1 MMHLDLA
8 AHVMA
13 SSEQPNPLLPGTAD
27 LVFGAITFVI
37 VLVFFFKYAM
47 PRVTKVLDE
56 RSAKIE
62 GGIQH
67 AEQMQ
72 DEAAALLA
80 QYRAQIGDARGEAA
94 NIRKAA
100 EQDKA
105 AIIDEARKDAEA
117 VRKNVVDQAHTQ
129 IEADR
134 AKAVTEVSREVG
146 DLALSLAERIV
157 GVTLADDARARE
169 VIDRFIAELEAAA
182 PAGGQGA

>member
-1 MMHLDLA
+1 MTHVAGLVA
-8 AHVMA
+8 AVA
-13 SSEQPNPLLPGTAD
+13 SKDPNPLLPGKSD
-27 LVFGAITFVI
+27 LIWGALTFIII
-37 VLVFFFKYAM
+37 VLFFFKYVM
-47 PRVTKVLDE
+47 PRFRKVLDE

-72 DEAAALLA
+72 DEAALLLS
-80 QYRAQIGDARGEAA
+80 QYRQQIGDARGEAA

-100 EQDKA
+100 EHDKA
-105 AIIDEARKDAEA
+105 AIIDEARKDAEQ
-117 VRKNVVDQAHTQ
+117 VRKHVVDQAHTQ
-129 IEADR
+129 IDADR

-146 DLALSLAERIV
+146 DLALDLATRIV

-182 PAGGQGA
+182 PATGQGA

>member
-1 MMHLDLA
+1 MMHVAGRVAEA
-8 AHVMA
+8 ATH
-13 SSEQPNPLLPGTAD
+13 NPLLPETFD
-27 LVFGAITFVI
+27 LVWGTLTFVI
-37 VLVFFFKYAM
+37 ILVFFFKYVM
-47 PRVTKVLDE
+47 PRFRKVLEE
-56 RSAKIE
+56 RSQKIE

-94 NIRKAA
+94 TIRKAA
-100 EQDKA
+100 EHDKA
-105 AIIDEARKDAEA
+105 AIIEEARKDAET

-129 IEADR
+129 IDADR

-157 GVTLADDARARE
+157 GETLSNDARARE